1 MSMTHSSG
9 FKYFKN
15 LIIGVGAALVM
26 MGALWKIQSWEM
38 PEIAGT
44 KIDLLTIGLV
54 TEAILFFMLGV
65 LGPEKEYY
73 WEKLYPGLDKYN
85 AGIAPL
91 SIGTLEEAEGP
102 SRALN
107 AETVESSLGGMLGE
121 LQNMSASLGSLKALQ
136 EIDFSETSTQ
146 IKSAHNFYTK
156 LNEAMETLS
165 ETVED
170 TQLYREQMASLN
182 RNLSSLNGV
191 YGNVLNA
198 FTVK

>member
-1 MSMTHSSG
+1 MSITHSSG

-38 PEIAGT
+38 PVVAGM
-44 KIDLLTIGLV
+44 KIDLLTVGLV
-54 TEAILFFMLGV
+54 TEAILFFFLGV

-73 WEKLYPGLDKYN
+73 WEKLYPGLDRYN
-85 AGIAPL
+85 ANLAPL
-91 SIGTLEEAEGP
+91 SAGMLETEGP

-107 AETVESSLGGMLGE
+107 AEAVENSLGGMLGE
-121 LQNMSASLGSLKALQ
+121 LQSMSRSLGSLKALQ
-136 EIDFSETSTQ
+136 EIDFSETSAQ

-165 ETVED
+165 DTVDD
-170 TQLYREQMASLN
+170 TRMYKEQMASLN

-198 FTVK
+198 FSVRQ